1 MRELSAELVQ
11 AQEAACRHV
20 ARELHDG
27 VGAELTAT
35 RFALAGVET
44 WLPADAPPQC
54 AAALAVANRSL
65 DAVCAASRQA
75 VAELH
80 APSLEAGIVG
90 ALAQWTGDF
99 AARTN
104 LRTSFVCAA
113 DVRLTRLPA
122 DAALAVFRVAQE
134 ALNNI
139 AKHARA
145 ESADVRIETGR
156 RHLTLDHQRRR
167 HRLDAQ
173 RPQPSR
179 PFRAERHAGALRRL
193 RRHAARQRP
202 AHRLRP
208 WRQRAQ
214 RRAARSCR
222 RALRGMR
229 CWRAH
234 RAPSVARCNREH
246 AIMSLRIL
254 LADDHAV
261 VRQGVRQ
268 LLLDRGVAR
277 EVTEAQTGAEALE
290 AVAQHSY
297 DVVLLDIS
305 LPDMNGV
312 EVLKRLKRK
321 APRVAVLMFSMYRE
335 DQYAV
340 RALKA
345 GAAGYLSKT
354 VDAAQMIGAI
364 QQVAAGRKYVSPAMA
379 EALADYVSFD
389 GEQLPHEKLS
399 DREYQ
404 TLCMLASGKRL
415 TDIAMTLSLSVKTVS
430 VYRTRL
436 LEKMKLRNNA
446 ELTFYVMSN
455 RLVDLNP
462 AMAG

>member
-1 MRELSAELVQ
+1 
-11 AQEAACRHV
+11 
-20 ARELHDG
+20 
-27 VGAELTAT
+27 
-35 RFALAGVET
+35 
-44 WLPADAPPQC
+44 
-54 AAALAVANRSL
+54 
-65 DAVCAASRQA
+65 
-75 VAELH
+75 
-80 APSLEAGIVG
+80 
-90 ALAQWTGDF
+90 
-99 AARTN
+99 
-104 LRTSFVCAA
+104 
-113 DVRLTRLPA
+113 
-122 DAALAVFRVAQE
+122 
-134 ALNNI
+134 
-139 AKHARA
+139 
-145 ESADVRIETGR
+145 
-156 RHLTLDHQRRR
+156 
-167 HRLDAQ
+167 
-173 RPQPSR
+173 
-179 PFRAERHAGALRRL
+179 
-193 RRHAARQRP
+193 
-202 AHRLRP
+202 
-208 WRQRAQ
+208 
-214 RRAARSCR
+214 
-222 RALRGMR
+222 
-229 CWRAH
+229 
-234 RAPSVARCNREH
+234 
-246 AIMSLRIL
+246 MSLRIL
-254 LADDHAV
+254 IAEDHAV

-277 EVTEAQTGAEALE
+277 DVTEAQTGAEVLA
-290 AVAQHSY
+290 AVGQHSY

-415 TDIAMTLSLSVKTVS
+415 TDIAATLSLSVKTVS